1 MTEYDAE
8 AFEARARAG
17 DWKAQI
23 TVLTRSSVDSE
34 VLAAIM
40 SQPEIHDQVML
51 AIIGRRDSTS
61 ETMDWAAR
69 RTSSAV
75 VLNRIVQ
82 SDKTDPETIKAIRA
96 GAAGPAEDRWR
107 YLVEHADRQLKRR
120 LPDWTGEQT

>member
-1 MTEYDAE
+1 MTDYDAE
-8 AFEARARAG
+8 AFEAKARAG
-17 DWKAQI
+17 DWKAQV
-23 TVLTRSSVDSE
+23 TVLTRSTINPDL
-34 VLAAIM
+34 LAAIM

-61 ETMDWAAR
+61 ETMDWAAG

-82 SDKTDPETIKAIRA
+82 SDETDTETIKAIRG
-96 GAAGPAEDRWR
+96 GAAAHSEDRWR

-120 LPDWTGEQT
+120 LPDWTSEQT